1 MVDMHIPYNRWK
13 NISIFICMSNV
24 KYEFEIYNRLNPLG
38 HDLQTE
44 QFMFGRD
51 GTFEYLPGW

>member
-13 NISIFICMSNV
+13 NISIFICMSNI

-38 HDLQTE
+38 HDFQT
-44 QFMFGRD
+44 
-51 GTFEYLPGW
+51 